1 MIILS
6 TVDRTT
12 VDNSK
17 NDNVLSTVDRSRVDN
32 NEHTVDG

>member
-1 MIILS
+1 MNILS

-32 NEHTVDG
+32 NEHIVDG

>member
-17 NDNVLSTVDRSRVDN
+17 NDVLSTVDRSRVDN
-32 NEHTVDG
+32 NDHTVDG

>member
-1 MIILS
+1 MNILS
-6 TVDRTT
+6 TVNRTT

-32 NEHTVDG
+32 NDHTIDG

>member
-1 MIILS
+1 MNILS

-32 NEHTVDG
+32 NDHTVDG